1 MSISTLF
8 GSTDSKG
15 IDPKPVTSEQSKL
28 IAEATAEVRSGRGG
42 ARPGAGRKPNSPRLA
57 GAPPL
62 APGKPQEPVSP
73 ADIEFCRTITEAAL
87 KIIDRIETNSIV
99 ALVNSIGDA
108 QISEKCDVFLRQRE
122 ISEADREL
130 MANAVGACA
139 AKYTF
144 LSRYAPEG
152 AIVLWSATHAMAY
165 LNTVGELKKL
175 GQIVAKKRLAT
186 IKAEKA
192 PDASPP
198 QAN

>member
-1 MSISTLF
+1 MSISSLF

-15 IDPKPVTSEQSKL
+15 IESKPVTSEQSKL
-28 IAEATAEVRSGRGG
+28 ITEATAEVRSGRGG
-42 ARPGAGRKPNSPRLA
+42 ARPGAGRKPGGARVA
-57 GAPPL
+57 GAPPPP
-62 APGKPQEPVSP
+62 APKAQEPVSP

-152 AIVLWSATHAMAY
+152 AIVLWSATHAMSY
-165 LNTVGELKKL
+165 LNTLGELKKL
-175 GQIVAKKRLAT
+175 AVIVSKKRNPVPK
-186 IKAEKA
+186 IEKT
-192 PDASPP
+192 PDASSP
-198 QAN
+198 

>member
-15 IDPKPVTSEQSKL
+15 IEPKPVTSEQSKL
-28 IAEATAEVRSGRGG
+28 ITEATAEVRSGRGG

-73 ADIEFCRTITEAAL
+73 ADIEFCRTITQAAL
-87 KIIDRIETNSIV
+87 KIVDRVETNSIL
-99 ALVNSIGDA
+99 AIVNSIGDA
-108 QISEKCDVFLRQRE
+108 QISEKCDAYLRQRE
-122 ISEADREL
+122 ISEADIEL
-130 MANAVGACA
+130 MSNAVGACA

-175 GQIVAKKRLAT
+175 GAIVAKKRNP
-186 IKAEKA
+186 IKISEKA